1 MIPKI
6 VHKTGK
12 FLSVEKLPNE
22 LKYVYKF
29 NQNNNKEYKFIY
41 YNDEDCINIVKNFD
55 PKVFE
60 AYNILIPSAYK
71 ADIFRMVILYLKG
84 GIYSDLPQ
92 KFLKPLKTFIDHSKD
107 LICIQNMEIAFI
119 AAKPK
124 SKIIRYIIDYQVNNV
139 LFRRYGSGYLD
150 ITGPDACY
158 RAYNIF
164 FKFSQF
170 KQIDMGNHSIDNF
183 NISVIG
189 KYTTKVINN
198 KKNKYIIDKDNK
210 EIIKLYTNNYH
221 NIMYKDKKNYG
232 FYYNRKLVFNE
243 NINDLFFNYE
253 NRINRD
259 IIKNKN
265 KNKIRWVKKI
275 IALLHVFIFLYNIY
289 FYFYLQKDI
298 LPIKLNIFFDISN

>member
-1 MIPKI
+1 
-6 VHKTGK
+6 
-12 FLSVEKLPNE
+12 
-22 LKYVYKF
+22 
-29 NQNNNKEYKFIY
+29 
-41 YNDEDCINIVKNFD
+41 DCINIVKNFD

-124 SKIIRYIIDYQVNNV
+124 SEIIRYIIDYQINNV
-139 LFRRYGSGYLD
+139 LFRRYGSSCLD

-164 FKFSQF
+164 FKFSQL
-170 KQIDMGNHSIDNF
+170 KKIDMGDYSIDNF

-189 KYTTKVINN
+189 KYTTQVINN
-198 KKNKYIIDKDNK
+198 EKNKYIIDKDNK

-232 FYYNRKLVFNE
+232 FYYDRKSVFNE
-243 NINDLFFNYE
+243 NINDLFFNYD
-253 NRINRD
+253 NKINRKKLKLRLKRKIFTLLNILIFLFNIYIYFTKQKR
-259 IIKNKN
+259 IILNED
-265 KNKIRWVKKI
+265 KI
-275 IALLHVFIFLYNIY
+275 INL
-289 FYFYLQKDI
+289 
-298 LPIKLNIFFDISN
+298 